1 MKTAAT
7 LNGDVIPYF
16 AAYRALNTESIAVA
30 SHGMKG
36 WGFNFLFLTWS
47 KWKLYTLDHAAIGY
61 VQNEDATMKE
71 FDVFPSFVND
81 SLQFVRLVI
90 SLDAAYASNEE

>member
-1 MKTAAT
+1 MNAANIQKST
-7 LNGDVIPYF
+7 
-16 AAYRALNTESIAVA
+16 
-30 SHGMKG
+30 K
-36 WGFNFLFLTWS
+36 
-47 KWKLYTLDHAAIGY
+47 
-61 VQNEDATMKE
+61 NEDATMKE